1 MTVPYFDAQEMFDI
15 YDLAYKGRGI
25 NRNRVA
31 KFTVFK
37 SAWQSVAATTSFRH
51 GKVRQPAVVA
61 TCQRPCKRVC
71 FALLL

>member
-1 MTVPYFDAQEMFDI
+1 MTVPYFDAQEMFNI

-51 GKVRQPAVVA
+51 GKV
-61 TCQRPCKRVC
+61 
-71 FALLL
+71 